1 MLFLKKINQLFFIAV
16 MAIFFNAGFVATEP
30 FAAEGKLILDDGSID
45 DNIGIGGTKEFIF
58 LNRFTPDASEFPLS
72 INEVRVYFSE
82 IGLVKVGDDIIIVV
96 YENNSG
102 NVNPGVGSKWL
113 YSYPTTVRVLNDW
126 NMYKLPT
133 PVLLSGP
140 GDVLVGVIAMKTP
153 MTSYW
158 PASIDQ
164 TETEQ
169 RSWGGWWL
177 SSPPPTPQ
185 NLPPDSEWYVYS
197 GNWMIRAYYSAKAP
211 QPGDDDD
218 VSVFIQC
225 FIATEAFGSP
235 LAGQVEILRQF
246 RDRYLL
252 TTRLGRKFV
261 AWYYRNGPIA
271 ADFIKD
277 KPLAKAAV
285 RVALYPLIG
294 FSFLLISGYLPFVIV
309 GLLLSMLIFSR
320 LRPKKLSATQEEKFQ

>member
-1 MLFLKKINQLFFIAV
+1 MLFLQKFNQLFFIAV
-16 MAIFFNAGFVATEP
+16 IALFFNTGFFATEL
-30 FAAEGKLILDDGSID
+30 FASEGKLILDDGSMD

-58 LNRFTPDASEFPLS
+58 LNRFTPAVSEFPLS

-82 IGLVKVGDDIIIVV
+82 IGLVKVGDNIIIVV
-96 YENNSG
+96 YENTSG
-102 NVNPGVGSKWL
+102 NTNPGIGSNWL
-113 YSYPTTVRVLNDW
+113 YSYATTVRVLNDW
-126 NMYKLPT
+126 SIFTLPT
-133 PVLLSGP
+133 PVLLNGP
-140 GDVLVGVIAMKTP
+140 GDVLVGVIAMEIP
-153 MTSYW
+153 MMSYW

-164 TETEQ
+164 TETKH

-177 SSPPPTPQ
+177 SSPPSSPQ
-185 NLPPDSEWYVYS
+185 TLPPDSTWYANP
-197 GNWMIRAYYSAKAP
+197 GNWMIRAYYTVNARP
-211 QPGDDDD
+211 PRDDDD
-218 VSVFIQC
+218 VSVYIKC

-252 TTRLGRKFV
+252 TTTLGQKFV

-271 ADFIKD
+271 ANFIKD
-277 KPLAKAAV
+277 KPLARAAV

-309 GLLLSMLIFSR
+309 GLLLSMLIFLR
-320 LRPKKLSATQEEKFQ
+320 LRPKKLSAT